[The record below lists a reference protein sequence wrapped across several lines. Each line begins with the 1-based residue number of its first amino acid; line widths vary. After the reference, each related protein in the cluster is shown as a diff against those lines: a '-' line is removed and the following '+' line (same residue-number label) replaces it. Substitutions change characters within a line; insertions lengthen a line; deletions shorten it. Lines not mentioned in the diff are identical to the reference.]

1 MGALQAMVLIAQRYH
16 SDTTMS
22 SQAETPLTIGVNTM
36 SFMWRSSARD
46 ALEALARHGYRRF
59 EVMAQPPHLDPMMD
73 QAQLKELARFLRD
86 AGLTVETI
94 NLPSLDQNLASAS
107 PQMREYTVRLFERL
121 IAIAEAVGAK
131 AIITV
136 TGRVNP
142 LITPARADLEGW
154 FGDAF
159 ERVLRAAERSGVQL
173 WLENIPM
180 GVYPRAEQLIAFAER
195 IGSPSV
201 RICYDIANA
210 HFIGEDAVAGLER
223 VRSRL
228 EIVHLSDT
236 RRDAWRHDTVGQGD
250 CDFAG
255 FGNKLQEMGYGGT
268 SMLEIVADPPIENI
282 VESHRKLA
290 AWGWVGLHG

>member
-1 MGALQAMVLIAQRYH
+1 
-16 SDTTMS
+16 MS
-22 SQAETPLTIGVNTM
+22 PQAEAPLTIGVNTM

-46 ALEALARHGYRRF
+46 ALEALARQGYRRF

-107 PQMREYTVRLFERL
+107 PQMRDYTVRLFERL
-121 IAIAEAVGAK
+121 IAVAEVVGAK

-142 LITPARADLEGW
+142 LITPPRADLEGW

-159 ERVLRAAERSGVQL
+159 ERVLHAAEPTGVQL

-201 RICYDIANA
+201 RVCYDIANA
-210 HFIGEDAVAGLER
+210 HFIGEDPIAGLQQ
-223 VRSRL
+223 VRPRL
-228 EIVHLSDT
+228 SIVHLSDT
-236 RRDAWRHDTVGQGD
+236 RREAWRHDPVGRGS
-250 CDFAG
+250 CNFAG
-255 FGNKLQEMGYGGT
+255 FGEKLRAIGYTGT
-268 SMLEIVADPPIENI
+268 SMLEIVADPPVEHI
-282 VESHRKLA
+282 VESHRRLVQ
-290 AWGWVGLHG
+290 WGWAPLHA